1 MYKVTRTT
9 TRDGRR
15 SASIIAMD
23 KILGSVHLLPRFGAG
38 VAQEW
43 NSSNVLEHCNVF
55 YINPF
60 ADIDSYLRFM

>member
-1 MYKVTRTT
+1 
-9 TRDGRR
+9 
-15 SASIIAMD
+15 MD